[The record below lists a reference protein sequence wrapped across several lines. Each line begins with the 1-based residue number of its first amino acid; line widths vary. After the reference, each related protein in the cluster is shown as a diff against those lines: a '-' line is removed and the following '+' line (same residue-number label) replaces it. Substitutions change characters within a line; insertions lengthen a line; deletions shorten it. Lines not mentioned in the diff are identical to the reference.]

1 MPPFRL
7 SRPRANWQKA
17 TVLPVVLRGL
27 FTCRASGLA
36 VAIPLVIKAILQWR
50 SWLHGS

>member
-1 MPPFRL
+1 M
-7 SRPRANWQKA
+7 
-17 TVLPVVLRGL
+17 PVVLRGL

-36 VAIPLVIKAILQWR
+36 VAIPLVIKAILLWR